1 MKTTIIG
8 LTGKAGAGKDTA
20 AQFIRE
26 QLQASGRRVAVE
38 AFANPIRQ
46 MLLAIGVPDQ
56 YLRDRRL
63 KEEPIPGFNGASYRM
78 LAQTL
83 GTEWGRHCLG
93 RSFWIQMLQHRLA
106 RAAEVQPAPEFLVV
120 TDVRMLNE
128 AQWVKEQGGWV
139 VRVTRDNLPS
149 VRDHESERLDLPFS
163 HELTNNGSLQ
173 ELRANCA
180 DLVNVTMALRSL
192 NDNKPRAI
200 HQAI

>member
-56 YLRDRRL
+56 YLRDRTL

-93 RSFWIQMLQHRLA
+93 RNFWISMLQHRLA
-106 RAAEVQPAPEFLVV
+106 RAAEVQPPPEFLVL

-128 AQWVKEQGGWV
+128 AQWVQGQGGLL
-139 VRVTRDNLPS
+139 VRVERSGLEP
-149 VRDHESERLDLPFS
+149 VRDHESERIDLPCDRV
-163 HELTNNGSLQ
+163 LVNDAALP
-173 ELRANCA
+173 ELRNRCA
-180 DLVNVTMALRSL
+180 DLVNLALAMRSL
-192 NDNKPRAI
+192 SDQPSQ
-200 HQAI
+200 HQAA